1 MKNSNDIFEFYGI
14 NKPLFVMSGLSGDD
28 LKRFV
33 DRENLLDY
41 FIASIRM
48 GQKCAVI
55 GEQGTGKTS
64 CLLKLL
70 DMMKD
75 SIYGDYLQF
84 SFPMEESEKSRLH
97 FLRKI
102 LRSILTLIARNE
114 KLLDRFDKA
123 EISFEMERLEY
134 SIIVENQIKK
144 QKSIEGGID
153 AGLKGNIINLLIP
166 AEFRAKLAS
175 KRMKEEQDVE
185 RKDYPIHDENTLYN
199 TIIKLLAT
207 IDEPIVLFIDEL
219 DKVGRYPLE
228 SPEWD
233 KEVMK
238 ILELSREIML
248 SQKIILVFSLQN
260 ELYEKLT
267 RAQVNKEETSI
278 LGLIN
283 SFKKLNGFDLEFAR
297 NAVNASLEHAG
308 YKGSIDDLFENGII
322 EIVLSTVKS
331 SPRLFM
337 HYLIELAKN
346 AFLAKQHRITLDLL
360 KNFLFEI
367 DKKMNETKWKKLVSQ
382 VSPAVTNK

>member
-1 MKNSNDIFEFYGI
+1 
-14 NKPLFVMSGLSGDD
+14 
-28 LKRFV
+28 
-33 DRENLLDY
+33 
-41 FIASIRM
+41 M
-48 GQKCAVI
+48 GQQCAI
-55 GEQGTGKTS
+55 FGDPGTGKS
-64 CLLKLL
+64 SFLLKLL
-70 DMMKD
+70 DMLKD

-102 LRSILTLIARNE
+102 LRSILTLIAGNE
-114 KLLDRFDKA
+114 KLLAHFDKTD
-123 EISFEMERLEY
+123 ISFEMERLEY
-134 SIIVENQIKK
+134 SIIIENQVKK
-144 QKSIEGGID
+144 QKSTEGGID
-153 AGLKGNIINLLIP
+153 TGLKGNFINLLIP

-199 TIIKLLAT
+199 TIIKLLEKV
-207 IDEPIVLFIDEL
+207 DDSIVLFIDEL

-283 SFKKLNGFDLEFAR
+283 SFKKLEGFDLEFAG
-297 NAVNASLEHAG
+297 NAVKTSLEYAG
-308 YKGSIDDLFENGII
+308 YKGGIDDLFENGVI
-322 EIVLSTVKS
+322 EIVLSAVKGN
-331 SPRLFM
+331 PPFVYALP
-337 HYLIELAKN
+337 
-346 AFLAKQHRITLDLL
+346 HRTGQNGIPGKTTPDHTG
-360 KNFLFEI
+360 FV
-367 DKKMNETKWKKLVSQ
+367 KKF
-382 VSPAVTNK
+382 PF